1 VGILD
6 NPTLWISSVTGDKLI
21 KQNQRRAERKR
32 RAYTQN
38 VADVPEH
45 GSLLFLI
52 HSPQFGFSAASSNI
66 SSSEGEIVT

>member
-1 VGILD
+1 MGILD
-6 NPTLWISSVTGDKLI
+6 NLMLWMSPVTGDNVP

>member
-1 VGILD
+1 MGILD
-6 NPTLWISSVTGDKLI
+6 NLMLWMSPVTGDNVP
-21 KQNQRRAERKR
+21 KQNQRRAEQKR

-38 VADVPEH
+38 VADVPEQ

-52 HSPQFGFSAASSNI
+52 DSPQFGFSAASSNT